1 MPRVPNLSILSKLY
15 AIIALFATVTV
26 MLAVV
31 AIDAR
36 QAREAYAG
44 VDLSSTWMMGL
55 SMFAMLLAAM
65 TALILWRAVA
75 RPLAQITQVTAA
87 VANGEAATIPYTTLF
102 RSVPAPV
109 RR

>member
-31 AIDAR
+31 AIGTR
-36 QAREAYAG
+36 QAREAYAEAHAG

-55 SMFAMLLAAM
+55 SAFAVLLAAA

-87 VANGEAATIPYTTLF
+87 VANGEAATIPYT
-102 RSVPAPV
+102 S
-109 RR
+109 RRDEMG